1 MVDAKNFYRF
11 EVCFNILHVIFGYIV
26 DGIIEKCKS
35 NDHTCLFKCTNISR
49 VYGSSL
55 NPRPA
60 ASGSKA
66 SGSNNFL
73 EPQQMLM
80 HLNKHV

>member
-35 NDHTCLFKCTNISR
+35 NDHTCLFKYTNISR

-55 NPRPA
+55 NVRPA
-60 ASGSKA
+60 A

-73 EPQQMLM
+73 EPRQMLM